1 MNGSARLKV
10 ILERSIMYLAYLIL
24 TVLTATATGFGAYMD
39 FTRHPAIVAIAER
52 LRVPVSWMYPL
63 GACLA
68 AGSLGLL
75 AGLLLR
81 PLAIAAAA
89 GLVLYFI
96 GAIVT
101 HLRVRDYRLGN
112 AALLLLA
119 SAATLA
125 TALVAVR

>member
-1 MNGSARLKV
+1 
-10 ILERSIMYLAYLIL
+10 MYAAYLIL

-63 GACLA
+63 GICLA

-89 GLVLYFI
+89 GLVVYFI
-96 GAIVT
+96 GAVAA
-101 HLRVRDYRLGN
+101 HLRVRDFRLGN
-112 AALLLLA
+112 VTLFLVA

-125 TALVAVR
+125 TALATVR